1 MAYVEMFGLTTNRS
15 SPGAGASDVLEA
27 RTWKSDV
34 AIRTSPEHVLDTLTD
49 VDACEV
55 WSPVGF
61 RVDGV
66 DSGRLRT
73 GTTATVTGRLAGRPV
88 EFLVEVRRADPERLV
103 LRAVGPVEMFAD
115 YVVHPSGEGSR
126 VAAEISVRRGRG
138 LSGTLA
144 AQATFVLLAAGA
156 LNHALA
162 RLAREAERRHLVAG
176 A

>member
-1 MAYVEMFGLTTNRS
+1 MFGLTTDS
-15 SPGAGASDVLEA
+15 TPAGSGARDGLEA
-27 RTWKSDV
+27 RTWRSAV
-34 AIRTSPEHVLDTLTD
+34 AIRTAPEDVIETLTD

-73 GTTATVTGRLAGRPV
+73 GTTATVTGNLAGRPV
-88 EFLVEVRRADPERLV
+88 RFVVEVRRAEADRLV
-103 LRAVGPVEMFAD
+103 LRAAGPVEMFAD
-115 YVVHPSGEGSR
+115 YVVHPAAEGSH

-144 AQATFVLLAAGA
+144 ARATFVLLAAGA
-156 LNHALA
+156 LNHALT
-162 RLAREAERRHLVAG
+162 RLAREAERRHFVARP
-176 A
+176 